1 MFFRDDVLGVGDGF
15 GPAAENIRGLR
26 FYMSTAANHSTHI
39 QQAEQELYQHLLSHV
54 KEESPERLI
63 ERFRALFLQG
73 SGYPDREVSRIVREL
88 TALDNAP
95 NEFNSVFNR
104 CCHILIN
111 HWQMETRHQQ
121 AIGELIQSIDVADS
135 RRIHS
140 RDGRKLQAL
149 VSNFKTT
156 EEFQTMQRLVNVV
169 DRSKHKDK
177 PPNER
182 PLSSLIGRYPYLYS
196 HSLLSDSSSYE
207 QQQTILQL
215 QGQRQKQYESHL
227 TKYVAY
233 KVKRAQLLRQRP
245 ELADNSRIIK
255 PIRNPTMLSDK
266 ELYVAVKQFT
276 GKIEGSQT
284 YRDVAPNFVTHTSQ
298 TRTFREFKKDFYEYL
313 ISSIDE
319 SYGQRQFNDKLYQH
333 LMATLPQSDDQ
344 KLSDFL
350 IIRTCSQ
357 LINFLVVESP
367 QNPNHYVLI
376 DLLSNIG
383 PTAVMGILLKILLIC
398 RKVRPHMEK
407 RFSIL
412 FDHYD
417 QSTREAVQ
425 WLVKS
430 LENLQVAL
438 STNFG
443 SADMSFLDIT

>member
-1 MFFRDDVLGVGDGF
+1 M
-15 GPAAENIRGLR
+15 A
-26 FYMSTAANHSTHI
+26 TAANHSSQI
-39 QQAEQELYQHLLSHV
+39 YQAEQELYNHLLTHV
-54 KEESPERLI
+54 REESPERLI
-63 ERFRALFLQG
+63 ERFKILFLQG
-73 SGYPDREVSRIVREL
+73 SGYPDTEISGIVRDL
-88 TALDNAP
+88 TTLQNAP
-95 NEFNSVFNR
+95 DEFNNVFNR

-111 HWQMETRHQQ
+111 HWQMETKHQE
-121 AIGELIQSIDVADS
+121 AIGELIHSIEEPQ
-135 RRIHS
+135 RRIQS
-140 RDGRKLQAL
+140 RDARKLQSL
-149 VSNFKTT
+149 VQNFKTT
-156 EEFQTMQRLVNVV
+156 EEFQTLQRLVNIV
-169 DRSKHKDK
+169 DRSKHQDK

-182 PLSSLIGRYPYLYS
+182 PLASLIGRYPYLYS
-196 HSLLSDSSSYE
+196 HSLLSDNSSYE
-207 QQQTILQL
+207 QQQTILQM
-215 QGQRQKQYESHL
+215 QAQRQRQYETHL

-233 KVKRAQLLRQRP
+233 KVKRAQLLRQKP
-245 ELADNSRIIK
+245 ELANNTRIIQ

-276 GKIEGSQT
+276 GRVEGSQT
-284 YRDVAPNFVTHTSQ
+284 YKDMAQNFVTHTSQ
-298 TRTFREFKKDFYEYL
+298 TRTFREFKQDFYEYL
-313 ISSIDE
+313 IASIDE
-319 SYGQRQFNDKLYQH
+319 SYGKRQFNEKLYQH

-367 QNPNHYVLI
+367 QNPNHYVLV

-383 PTAVMGILLKILLIC
+383 PTAVMAILLKILLIC
-398 RKVRPHMEK
+398 RKVKPHMEK
-407 RFSIL
+407 RFAIL

-443 SADMSFLDIT
+443 SADMSFLDMT

>member
-1 MFFRDDVLGVGDGF
+1 M
-15 GPAAENIRGLR
+15 A
-26 FYMSTAANHSTHI
+26 TAANHSSQI
-39 QQAEQELYQHLLSHV
+39 YQAEQELYKHLLTHV

-63 ERFRALFLQG
+63 ERFKTLFLQG
-73 SGYPDREVSRIVREL
+73 SGYPDTEISGIVRDL
-88 TALDNAP
+88 TALNNAP
-95 NEFNSVFNR
+95 DEFNSVFNR

-111 HWQMETRHQQ
+111 HWQMETKHQE
-121 AIGELIQSIDVADS
+121 AIGELIHLIEEPQ
-135 RRIHS
+135 RRIQS
-140 RDGRKLQAL
+140 RDARKLQSL
-149 VSNFKTT
+149 VQNFKTT
-156 EEFQTMQRLVNVV
+156 EEFQTLQRLVNIV
-169 DRSKHKDK
+169 DRSKHQDK

-182 PLSSLIGRYPYLYS
+182 PLASLIGRYPYLYS
-196 HSLLSDSSSYE
+196 HSLLSDNSSYE
-207 QQQTILQL
+207 QQQTILQM
-215 QGQRQKQYESHL
+215 QAQRQRQYETHL
-227 TKYVAY
+227 TKYVSY
-233 KVKRAQLLRQRP
+233 KVQRAQLLRQKP
-245 ELADNSRIIK
+245 ELANNTRIIQ

-276 GKIEGSQT
+276 GRVEGSQT
-284 YRDVAPNFVTHTSQ
+284 YKDMAQNFVTHTSQ
-298 TRTFREFKKDFYEYL
+298 TRTFREFKQDFYEYL
-313 ISSIDE
+313 IASIDE
-319 SYGQRQFNDKLYQH
+319 SYGKRQFNEKLYQH

-367 QNPNHYVLI
+367 QNPNHYVLV

-383 PTAVMGILLKILLIC
+383 PTAVMAILLKILLIC
-398 RKVRPHMEK
+398 RKVKPHMEK
-407 RFSIL
+407 RFAIL

-443 SADMSFLDIT
+443 SADMSFLDMT

>member
-1 MFFRDDVLGVGDGF
+1 M
-15 GPAAENIRGLR
+15 A
-26 FYMSTAANHSTHI
+26 TAANHSSQI
-39 QQAEQELYQHLLSHV
+39 YQAEQELYKHLLTHV

-63 ERFRALFLQG
+63 ERFKALFLQG
-73 SGYPDREVSRIVREL
+73 AGYPDTEISGIVRDL
-88 TALDNAP
+88 TTLNNAP
-95 NEFNSVFNR
+95 DEFNSVFNR

-111 HWQMETRHQQ
+111 HWQMETKHQE
-121 AIGELIQSIDVADS
+121 AIGELIHSIEEPQ
-135 RRIHS
+135 RRIQS
-140 RDGRKLQAL
+140 RDARKLQNL
-149 VSNFKTT
+149 VQNFKTT
-156 EEFQTMQRLVNVV
+156 EEFQTLQRLVNIV
-169 DRSKHKDK
+169 DRSKHQDK
-177 PPNER
+177 PPQER
-182 PLSSLIGRYPYLYS
+182 PLASLIGRYPYLYS
-196 HSLLSDSSSYE
+196 HSLLSDNSSYE
-207 QQQTILQL
+207 QQQTILQM
-215 QGQRQKQYESHL
+215 QSQRQRQYETHL

-233 KVKRAQLLRQRP
+233 KVQRAQLLRQKP
-245 ELADNSRIIK
+245 ELANNTRIIQ

-276 GKIEGSQT
+276 GRVEGAQT
-284 YRDVAPNFVTHTSQ
+284 YKDMAQNFITHTSQ
-298 TRTFREFKKDFYEYL
+298 TRTFREFKQDFYEYL
-313 ISSIDE
+313 IASIDE
-319 SYGQRQFNDKLYQH
+319 SYGKRQFNEKLYQH

-367 QNPNHYVLI
+367 QNPNHYVLV

-383 PTAVMGILLKILLIC
+383 PTAVMAILLKILLIC
-398 RKVRPHMEK
+398 RKVKPHMEK
-407 RFSIL
+407 RFAIL

-443 SADMSFLDIT
+443 SADMSFLDMT